1 MTKTMRDSAPAL
13 REGLTFAKVLRFLSL
28 PFCPRSLK
36 PYLAVNRFVDVP
48 IDRLQADGI
57 RGVLLDA
64 DGTLCPHHTRE
75 FSDEVVRHI
84 GKLTGNGLKV
94 AIYTNAFE
102 DRFQQFSGVN
112 IVTGVPPKPNRHGF
126 ETAMKKFLGLKDPAT
141 VCMIG
146 DNFIT
151 DGGAYSA
158 GIRFIHVRP
167 IKGNEPFFHAFTRR
181 LAFLC
186 ARFYFPAAFR

>member
-1 MTKTMRDSAPAL
+1 MRDRAPAS

-36 PYLAVNRFVDVP
+36 PYLSVNRFVDVP
-48 IDRLQADGI
+48 IDLLQADGI

-64 DGTLCPHHTRE
+64 DGTLCPHHARE

-94 AIYTNAFE
+94 AIYTNASE
-102 DRFQQFSGVN
+102 DRFQQFPDIN

-126 ETAMKKFLGLKDPAT
+126 ETAMK
-141 VCMIG
+141 
-146 DNFIT
+146 
-151 DGGAYSA
+151 
-158 GIRFIHVRP
+158 
-167 IKGNEPFFHAFTRR
+167 
-181 LAFLC
+181 
-186 ARFYFPAAFR
+186 

>member
-1 MTKTMRDSAPAL
+1 MTKTMRDRANAS
-13 REGLTFAKVLRFLSL
+13 REGLTFAKALRFLSL

-48 IDRLQADGI
+48 IDLLQADGI
-57 RGVLLDA
+57 QGVLLDA
-64 DGTLCPHHTRE
+64 DGTLCPHHARE
-75 FSDEVVRHI
+75 FSDEVIRHI
-84 GKLTGNGLKV
+84 AKLTGSGLKV
-94 AIYTNAFE
+94 AIYTNAAE
-102 DRFQQFSGVN
+102 DRFQQFSDIN
-112 IVTGVPPKPNRHGF
+112 IVTGVSPKPNRHGF
-126 ETAMKKFLGLKDPAT
+126 ETAMEKFLGLKDPAT

-158 GIRFIHVRP
+158 GMRFIHVRP
-167 IKGNEPFFHAFTRR
+167 IKGNESFFHAFTRH

>member
-1 MTKTMRDSAPAL
+1 MRDRAPAS

-48 IDRLQADGI
+48 IDLLQADGI

-64 DGTLCPHHTRE
+64 DGTLCPHHAQE

-94 AIYTNAFE
+94 AIYTNASE
-102 DRFQQFSGVN
+102 DRFQQFSNIN

-126 ETAMKKFLGLKDPAT
+126 ETAMKKFLDLKDPTT

-158 GIRFIHVRP
+158 GMRFIHVRP
-167 IKGNEPFFHAFTRR
+167 IKGNESFFHAFTRR

-186 ARFYFPAAFR
+186 ARFYFPADFR